1 MGGESGAVYK
11 NSGMIGEKISMCE
24 INKKSDPLVS
34 IVIPCYNHEK
44 YISDCINSI
53 LKQTYDNIEILI
65 CDDCSRDSSWQKL
78 TEMEERLQ
86 KRFLHI
92 SLRRNP
98 KNLGVVKNLNR
109 MLKEA
114 QGKYILELATDD
126 FMEESAIED
135 FVVYCE
141 ENESID
147 VAVCNGWIV
156 PDGAHFPLKSKDSD
170 KVVYKSKVN
179 FDLPHQKLLES
190 LYQNNFI
197 FTPGTF
203 LRKQVFLDHGYY
215 DETMYGEDWE
225 YWLRLAE
232 AGRSR
237 FGYLDKCLIAYR
249 QSDNSM
255 TSLMNNDGFEKRYL
269 KLYEFQSDVMEK
281 YKDKVS
287 ANVHA
292 STKMHHIIDANKL
305 ACKCQMESLLKITQL
320 EFKEYKVWRNL
331 PMRDYAFFLKN
342 VLLHRVRL

>member
-1 MGGESGAVYK
+1 
-11 NSGMIGEKISMCE
+11 MCE
-24 INKKSDPLVS
+24 INKKLNPLVS
-34 IVIPCYNHEK
+34 ITITCYNHEK
-44 YISDCINSI
+44 YIEDCLNSV

-78 TEMEERLQ
+78 TEMERSLQ
-86 KRFLHI
+86 NRFSYV
-92 SLRRNP
+92 SLKRNP
-98 KNLGVVKNLNR
+98 ENLGVVKNLNR

-114 QGKYILELATDD
+114 RGKYVKGVATDD
-126 FMEESAIED
+126 FLEENAIED
-135 FVVYCE
+135 FVAYCE
-141 ENESID
+141 SDASID

-156 PDGAHFPLKSKDSD
+156 PDGAHFPLKNKDPN
-170 KVVYKSKVN
+170 KVAYKGKVN
-179 FDLPHQKLLES
+179 FDLPPQELLEA

-197 FTPGTF
+197 FAPGVF
-203 LRKQVFLDHGYY
+203 FKRQVFIDHGYY

-232 AGRSR
+232 VGQSR

-287 ANVHA
+287 ANVYA

-305 ACKCQMESLLKITQL
+305 ACKCQMESLLKKTQL
-320 EFKEYKVWRNL
+320 EFKEYKAWKNL
-331 PMRDYAFFLKN
+331 SLRDYIFLAKK
-342 VLLHRVRL
+342 VLLRRVRL